1 MSTTTILGTPIQGV
15 TLYSFTRFFHAR
27 RMSFDD
33 LVREVARRGLGP
45 GLEIVGF
52 QSIRDFP
59 NVSDDFVRSFH
70 ALIDETGL
78 VPTSMG
84 ANADAG
90 LRRDRMLT
98 PDELEQYMTS
108 QIEVARRLGF
118 PVVRVQYSLTP
129 DDMERLVPIAEK
141 AGVQLGL
148 EIHSAH
154 TVSHPVIQAL
164 LSRYEQLGSDR
175 LGFIPDWGA
184 TMHSIP
190 PTLFTKYRRL
200 GVSEEVLAALDS
212 YSKELTRKGAPMS
225 DAEQS
230 ARMGEVISLARSL
243 GEEQRAGDM
252 AVNVVGLFGRGDPRE
267 WADIMP
273 WVVHTHGKFYEI
285 DATGEEPAVPIP
297 DIIDLYVRN
306 GYSKSISSEWE
317 GFHWNDWEDAFDV
330 IAAQQGLLRK
340 SAETSGSRMITA
352 ADEARRLMKEG
363 TE

>member
-1 MSTTTILGTPIQGV
+1 MTATTTLGTPIQGV

-27 RMSFDD
+27 KMNFDE
-33 LVREVARRGLGP
+33 LVREVARRELGP

-59 NVSDDFVRSFH
+59 NVSAEFVRSFH

-98 PDELEQYMTS
+98 NDELVEYMAA
-108 QIEVARRLGF
+108 QIDVARRLGF
-118 PVVRVQYSLTP
+118 PIVRVQYSLTP
-129 DDMERLVPIAEK
+129 DDMERLVPIAER

-148 EIHSAH
+148 EIHSSH

-164 LSRYEQLGSDR
+164 LERYEKLGSDR

-190 PTLFTKYRRL
+190 PTLLERYRRL
-200 GVSEEVLAALDS
+200 GVSEEVLTALQA
-212 YSKELTRKGAPMS
+212 YSKELTRKGPPMH
-225 DAEQS
+225 DEEQS
-230 ARMGEVISLARSL
+230 KRMGEVIGLARSL
-243 GEEQRAGDM
+243 GEERRAMDM
-252 AVNVVGLFGRGDPRE
+252 AVNVVGLFGRGDPKE

-285 DATGEEPAVPIP
+285 DASGAEPAVPIP
-297 DIIDLYVRN
+297 EIIDVYVRN
-306 GYSKSISSEWE
+306 GYSKTISSEWE
-317 GFHWNDWEDAFDV
+317 GFHWNDWESAFDV
-330 IAAQQGLLRK
+330 ISRQQALLRR
-340 SAETSGSRMITA
+340 SADSSGSRMVVDA
-352 ADEARRLMKEG
+352 SEARTLMESAL
-363 TE
+363 